1 MVHAALNELPGPYRE
16 IIRLR
21 DLNLAGARKSTIL
34 LLP

>member
-21 DLNLAGARKSTIL
+21 DLNLAAARKSTIL